1 MRVLII
7 GGTGHVGSRLAKHLL
22 KNSVVVSIATRH
34 PNAVRSWLPDVGVVE
49 TADIQATNWKSIL
62 TPFTHV
68 VHLVSPQ
75 ERECNQFPDEAKRV
89 VEQGSAKIGEAI
101 RDSGCRVV
109 YLSTV
114 QVYGARP
121 SGRITEQS
129 RTSPSNAYAEVHLR
143 AEEILQSHCGAS
155 TTIVRLANS
164 VGLPANPDISTW
176 HLLVHDLAR
185 EAVKHQTLTL
195 RSSGLQ
201 HRSFL
206 AMSEVV
212 SALEKICLDDFS
224 GATVNIANPESM
236 SVRSMAEFIRKQ
248 YGLSS
253 GKNAEL
259 RLPDKGDG
267 NTENPFEISCE
278 ALTKSGAKLG
288 DFDSLGRE
296 IENIF
301 TEVEPLQ

>member
-7 GGTGHVGSRLAKHLL
+7 GGTGHVGSRLAKHLR
-22 KNSVVVSIATRH
+22 KNSVAVTIATRN
-34 PNAVRSWLPDVGVVE
+34 PNAVHSWLPDVGVVK
-49 TADIQATNWKSIL
+49 TTDIQATNWKSIF
-62 TPFTHV
+62 TSFTHV

-89 VEQGSAKIGEAI
+89 VEQGSATIGEAI

-109 YLSTV
+109 YLSTA
-114 QVYGARP
+114 QVYGAQP
-121 SGRITEQS
+121 TGRITEHS
-129 RTSPSNAYAEVHLR
+129 RTSPSNTYAEVHLR
-143 AEEILQSHCGAS
+143 AEEILQSLCGAS

-212 SALEKICLDDFS
+212 SALEKICLEDFS
-224 GATVNIANPESM
+224 GATVNIANPKSM
-236 SVRSMAEFIRKQ
+236 SVRSMAEFVCSQ
-248 YGLSS
+248 YVSACGRD
-253 GKNAEL
+253 AEI
-259 RLPDKGDG
+259 RLPG
-267 NTENPFEISCE
+267 NSETNVESPFEMSCE
-278 ALTKSGAKLG
+278 ALIKTGVTLG
-288 DFDSLGRE
+288 SSDNLRDE
-296 IENIF
+296 IVNIF
-301 TEVEPLQ
+301 TDVGRSQ

>member
-7 GGTGHVGSRLAKHLL
+7 GGTGHVGSRLAKHLR
-22 KNSVVVSIATRH
+22 KNSVAVSIATRN
-34 PNAVRSWLPDVGVVE
+34 PNAVHGWLPDVEVVE
-49 TADIQATNWKSIL
+49 TADIQATNWKSIFSD
-62 TPFTHV
+62 FTHV

-109 YLSTV
+109 YLSTA
-114 QVYGARP
+114 QVYGAQP

-129 RTSPSNAYAEVHLR
+129 PTFPSNTYAEVHLR
-143 AEEILQSHCGAS
+143 AEEILKNICGSSA
-155 TTIVRLANS
+155 TIVRLANS
-164 VGLPANPDISTW
+164 VGLPANSDVSTW

-185 EAVKHQTLTL
+185 EAVQRQSLTL

-212 SALEKICLDDFS
+212 SALEKICLGNLG
-224 GATVNIANPESM
+224 GATVNVANSRSM
-236 SVRSMAEFIRKQ
+236 SVRSMADFVCEQYALTSGRK
-248 YGLSS
+248 
-253 GKNAEL
+253 AEV
-259 RLPDKGDG
+259 RVPEKGD
-267 NTENPFEISCE
+267 TYLENPFEICCE
-278 ALTKSGAKLG
+278 TISNLGVKLG
-288 DFDSLGRE
+288 DVENLRSE
-296 IENIF
+296 IVKIF
-301 TEVEPLQ
+301 AEVGV